1 MSKSLSLGK
10 LFRNPTGNFY
20 LHFIGQNFSHI
31 VTTCQEAG
39 KYIIS
44 PHAQLK
50 IGASTIRIN
59 NEYWSTI
66 SSLLPHFK
74 MGDSWFPCRDALAV
88 YQREEK
94 QEVLSIA
101 KQED

>member
-66 SSLLPHFK
+66 SSFCYLILK
-74 MGDSWFPCRDALAV
+74 W
-88 YQREEK
+88 E
-94 QEVLSIA
+94 IA
-101 KQED
+101 GFLVEMP